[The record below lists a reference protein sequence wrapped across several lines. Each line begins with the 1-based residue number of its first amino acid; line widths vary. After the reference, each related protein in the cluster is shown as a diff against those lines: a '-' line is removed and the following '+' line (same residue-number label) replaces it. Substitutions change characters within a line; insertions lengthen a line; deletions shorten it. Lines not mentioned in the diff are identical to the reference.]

1 MKRRDLVELWKMM
14 DLYKGTKGVKF
25 AYFLVRNKKKLQPEI
40 EALEESLS
48 PSEAFKGYD
57 TERVKLAEFYSD
69 KGPTGNP
76 IVQNANY
83 LITEKI
89 DEFNTELTSL
99 KEKYKSVIDEREQ
112 QITDYNKMLDEE
124 TEFDG
129 FKISLAILP
138 EEVDS
143 RFIEVLM
150 DTNLLDE
157 PE

>member
-14 DLYKGTKGVKF
+14 DLYKGSKGVKF

-40 EALEESLS
+40 EALEESLL

-69 KGPTGNP
+69 KDPNGNP
-76 IVQNANY
+76 IVQNSNY
-83 LITEKI
+83 IINEKQTEF
-89 DEFNTELTSL
+89 DTELASL
-99 KEKYKSVIDEREQ
+99 KEKYKNVIDEREK

-124 TEFDG
+124 VEFDG
-129 FKISLAILP
+129 FKINLTTLP
-138 EEVDS
+138 EEIDS
-143 RFIEVLM
+143 TFLEVLM